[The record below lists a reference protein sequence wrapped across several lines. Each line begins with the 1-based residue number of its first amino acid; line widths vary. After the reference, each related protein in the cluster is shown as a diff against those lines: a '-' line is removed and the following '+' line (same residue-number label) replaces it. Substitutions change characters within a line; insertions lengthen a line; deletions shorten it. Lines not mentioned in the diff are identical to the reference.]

1 MPKHYTFI
9 AISACLV
16 PAFAAS
22 SLCEATCIAYLQQF
36 KLEGCWTDKIT
47 MPCCSSFQYV
57 ESYTLCI
64 AHCSVKERLAAWK
77 SFRQV
82 CGISTCGGNNSYDDV
97 YCTALDSN
105 ISEQDALTRDGSH
118 TAVNISWE
126 NFAAW
131 SAYQDA
137 TARNSR
143 NSKIFGA
150 ILAGYWALLIA
161 ISWFSKLYYH
171 ICPAHVSVRGRL
183 SAYIQKHIILPPLYG
198 SRHAEPILI
207 YGVPVTTI
215 PLRWQAYSCVLF
227 LVLNLIFLVAEFN
240 VTGAASLVIDE
251 TSQAALYAAN
261 RSGIMAVTLMV
272 PLLQF
277 AGRNSLLTRMTGWSN
292 DTFKLFHRWTA
303 RTLVLDSLVHSI
315 CITAYYLRNGGASR
329 YRAVILRN
337 INIFGILG
345 VVASCMILIQAQY
358 VFQRYWYEIFLTL
371 HLVLTIVF
379 FIALRIHL
387 SNYTFVYYLYVAVT
401 IYAVDRLIRLV
412 RVLSGNVSGYA
423 EIHANADAT
432 QIIIKPLVPF
442 KYRPGQYAFLY
453 VLRFNLWQS
462 NPFSVV
468 QTRDNKYIFVAKRRR
483 GVTSKL
489 HGYAVDRDTHR
500 ARIWLEGPHGT
511 SYPFGKY
518 ESVLLL
524 AGGIGITAAIS
535 YAVHLKDKGRKQQ
548 VAFLWVVR
556 EKASVSWIASQL
568 RHIAEN
574 DFIEVHVFVTS
585 GEKEAAEGKIEI
597 FQFEEVMD
605 GDDLS
610 SLSDCRTV
618 FEMDLDDDDRL
629 YKEPVFDDNYDSN
642 GMSEQLFDKFFPST
656 VHFHY
661 YRPRISRIV
670 RDSMN
675 HESKSLAVFACGP
688 VRMLDEARSAVLEN
702 LDDKSGKRIDY
713 FEDAFA

>member
-1 MPKHYTFI
+1 MPRHYTLI

-22 SLCEATCIAYLQQF
+22 GLCEATCTAYLQQF
-36 KLEGCWTDKIT
+36 NLEGCWTDKIT
-47 MPCCSSFQYV
+47 ITCCSSLQYA

-64 AHCSVKERLAAWK
+64 AHCGVKERLAAWE
-77 SFRQV
+77 SFRQICRTSS
-82 CGISTCGGNNSYDDV
+82 CGSNSSYDDV
-97 YCTALDSN
+97 YFTALDSS
-105 ISEQDALTRDGSH
+105 ISEQDALTRDGSLDA
-118 TAVNISWE
+118 AVNISWE
-126 NFAAW
+126 KFAAW
-131 SAYQDA
+131 FAYQDA

-150 ILAGYWALLIA
+150 ILAGYWALLMA

-171 ICPAHVSVRGRL
+171 ICHAQLGERGRF
-183 SAYIQKHIILPPLYG
+183 SSYIQKHFILPSLHG

-207 YGVPVTTI
+207 YGIPVATI

-227 LVLNLIFLVAEFN
+227 MVLNLIFLVAEFN

-261 RSGIMAVTLMV
+261 RSGIMAVMLMV

-315 CITAYYLRNGGASR
+315 GITAYYLLSGDASK
-329 YRAVILRN
+329 YRATILRN
-337 INIFGILG
+337 INMFGIFAIS
-345 VVASCMILIQAQY
+345 ASCMILIQAQY

-371 HLVLTIVF
+371 HLVLAIVF
-379 FIALRIHL
+379 FITLRVHL

-401 IYAVDRLIRLV
+401 IYAVDRLMRLV
-412 RVLSGNVSGYA
+412 RVLSGNISGYA

-453 VLRFNLWQS
+453 VLRFNIWQS
-462 NPFSVV
+462 NPFSIAE
-468 QTRDNKYIFVAKRRR
+468 TRDNKYICVAKRRR
-483 GVTSKL
+483 GVTSRL

-511 SYPFGKY
+511 TYPLERY

-548 VAFLWVVR
+548 VAFIWAVR
-556 EKASVSWIASQL
+556 EKESVSWIASQL
-568 RHIAEN
+568 RHIGEN

-585 GEKEAAEGKIEI
+585 GEKEAAENKKEP
-597 FQFEEVMD
+597 MD
-605 GDDLS
+605 NDGLS
-610 SLSDCRTV
+610 SLSDCKTV

-629 YKEPVFDDNYDSN
+629 YKEPTFDDNCDSN
-642 GMSEQLFDKFFPST
+642 GMSEQFFPST

-688 VRMLDEARSAVLEN
+688 VRMLDEVRSAVIEN
-702 LDDKSGKRIDY
+702 LDDKGGKRIDY
-713 FEDAFA
+713 FEDGFA